1 MDICALRDKLFGRGV
16 TEAAMRIDPESVRA
30 LEERYQEDFDNNKS
44 YIGIGLLLEGNIDQ
58 GYDTEREAQ
67 AIAEQLQL
75 DLECVVHDYW
85 LSHLTRDEVIS
96 LCKELKRTSKKF
108 TLCQGAEYSADEI
121 IFDWNDIF
129 PIFPILEE
137 NIL

>member
-1 MDICALRDKLFGRGV
+1 MLFRSGV
-16 TEAAMRIDPESVRA
+16 SA
-30 LEERYQEDFDNNKS
+30 LEEKYQEDFDNNKS
-44 YIGIGLLLEGNIDQ
+44 YLGFGLIFDGDIEQ
-58 GYDTEREAQ
+58 GDDMEREAQ

-96 LCKELKRTSKKF
+96 LCKELKKTSKKF

-129 PIFPILEE
+129 PIFPIFKED
-137 NIL
+137 IL